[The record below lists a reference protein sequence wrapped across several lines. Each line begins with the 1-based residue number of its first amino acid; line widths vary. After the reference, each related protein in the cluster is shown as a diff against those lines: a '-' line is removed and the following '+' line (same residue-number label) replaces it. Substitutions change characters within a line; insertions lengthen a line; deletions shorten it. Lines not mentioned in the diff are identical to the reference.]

1 MMAGRFWRG
10 TDDGFGHSGRGLP
23 PAAADRERGLA
34 AIMKSVLTSMAM
46 VLLAS
51 SAAWAE
57 GNLAVRAER
66 LPELVIE
73 GGKGF
78 SVTEYE
84 IETGKYYRWR
94 IQSDGRD
101 EYKLLA
107 PELMRNSW
115 IDQVSIEGKEVKPL
129 GGLYAVE
136 FDDEGTIDVYFVPI
150 RPGAYEF
157 YVEGMR
163 AEGMVGTFTVK

>member
-1 MMAGRFWRG
+1 
-10 TDDGFGHSGRGLP
+10 
-23 PAAADRERGLA
+23 
-34 AIMKSVLTSMAM
+34 MKSVLTSMA
-46 VLLAS
+46 VFLLAS

-66 LPELVIE
+66 LPELMID

-78 SVTEYE
+78 SVTAYE

-94 IQSDGRD
+94 IESDGRD

-107 PELMRNSW
+107 PELMRNVW
-115 IDQVSIEGKEVKPL
+115 VDQVSIEDKEVKPL

-136 FDDEGTIDVYFVPI
+136 FDDAGEIDVYFVPI
-150 RPGAYEF
+150 RPGTYEF

-163 AEGMVGTFTVK
+163 SDGMVGTFTVK